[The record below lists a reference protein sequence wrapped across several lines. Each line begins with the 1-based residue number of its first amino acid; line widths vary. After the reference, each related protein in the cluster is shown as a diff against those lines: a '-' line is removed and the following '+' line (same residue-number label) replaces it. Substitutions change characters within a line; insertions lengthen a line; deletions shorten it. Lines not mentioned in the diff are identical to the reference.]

1 MESLPPAPPSP
12 ARHVAVLGSKSLP
25 AFAGADRVAE
35 QIVSHLPGDDGTLY
49 HVYVVRTPSQPRPFL
64 HAPNVRVVPIPALSG
79 KHSRATSFFFLSAL
93 HCALLLRPNLV
104 HAHDSAFGPFAWILR
119 ILLPRAPILGTFH
132 GNPYERAKW
141 SRFAKTF
148 LRFCESAFVRACHA
162 LSTVARSKVA
172 EVQSRSRTPIAFVP
186 NGVDPSPAIPQ
197 TNLAR
202 NLGLEPGSFLMFAA
216 GRMDPT
222 KGLHHLL
229 DAAERAQI
237 LAPILVV
244 GGFEGHDRAYSS
256 RLLDRC
262 RSFPRL
268 VLVPR
273 ILPQPELLEL
283 LASARLFVFPSEVEA
298 MSMVLLE
305 AISCGVPVLASDI
318 PENIEVLGPSYP
330 WLFRS
335 ADPDHLALQ
344 LSRFLREGPG
354 PEIATLR
361 ARCARDF
368 NWTAIASRYASLYRS
383 LLPSFPPPPSPVPQP
398 DDQTQPKDIAP

>member
-1 MESLPPAPPSP
+1 MDSPDPTPTTP

-35 QIVSHLPGDDGTLY
+35 QILEHLPSGDGTLY
-49 HVYVVRTPSQPRPFL
+49 HVYVVRTPSQPRPFF
-64 HAPNVRVVPIPALSG
+64 HAPNVRVVPVPALSG
-79 KHSRATSFFFLSAL
+79 KHSRATSYFFLSAL
-93 HCALLLRPNLV
+93 HCALFLRPNLV

-119 ILLPRAPILGTFH
+119 ILLPRTPVLGTFH

-141 SRFAKTF
+141 SPFAKAF

-162 LSTVARSKVA
+162 LTTVARAKVA
-172 EVQSRSRTPIAFVP
+172 EVQSRSRTPIAFIP
-186 NGVDPSPAIPQ
+186 NGVDPSPPIPQ
-197 TNLAR
+197 TGLAPK
-202 NLGLEPGSFLMFAA
+202 LGLLPGAYLMFAA

-222 KGLHHLL
+222 KGLHLLL

-237 LAPILVV
+237 DAPILVV
-244 GGFEGHDRAYSS
+244 GGFEGHDQAYSS
-256 RLLDRC
+256 RILERC

-273 ILPQPELLEL
+273 ILPQPDLLEL

-318 PENIEVLGPSYP
+318 PENLEVLGPSYP

-335 ADPDHLALQ
+335 ADPAHLAQ
-344 LSRFLREGPG
+344 SLSRFLREGPG
-354 PEIATLR
+354 PESAALR

-368 NWTAIASRYASLYRS
+368 NWTAVASRYLSIYRS
-383 LLPSFPPPPSPVPQP
+383 LLPHFPAPPFARPDNQP
-398 DDQTQPKDIAP
+398 PTKDSAP